1 MEGPCVH
8 PCSPSLAVF
17 PVSMDE
23 FRCGRVEVQGR
34 GKGAAV
40 YIRTGRG
47 PVAERITRAQPLSP
61 L

>member
-1 MEGPCVH
+1 MEVLASSPCA
-8 PCSPSLAVF
+8 PSLAVF

-40 YIRTGRG
+40 YIRTGRA